1 MKNTLKLA
9 AGLVL
14 SGLFF
19 TAHAQ
24 TTPMKEGS
32 KMEEKKESKMEEKK
46 ENKMMHSKMHGK
58 MHKEKMAGEK
68 MKAKM

>member
-1 MKNTLKLA
+1 MNNTLKLA
-9 AGLVL
+9 AGLAL

-24 TTPMKEGS
+24 TTPAKES

-46 ENKMMHSKMHGK
+46 ENKMKEGKMHGK
-58 MHKEKMAGEK
+58 MHKEKMGDEK